1 MSLNSTAMFLLP
13 NISSFEMPEPAVDA
27 GRIDWPVGELSCSAE
42 VGASAGVPTLLLLIA
57 LFIILKQNLDRVLA
71 IMTRIQIFFRTITG
85 YLRRRGGEDS
95 PTAPTPVQQGAPRNL
110 TDSELRERGESLV

>member
-1 MSLNSTAMFLLP
+1 MFLP

-27 GRIDWPVGELSCSAE
+27 GRIDWSVGGSSCSTE
-42 VGASAGVPTLLLLIA
+42 VGASAGIPTLLLLIS
-57 LFIILKQNLDRVLA
+57 LLIIVKQNLDRVLA
-71 IMTRIQIFFRTITG
+71 IMTRIRIFFRMIIG

-95 PTAPTPVQQGAPRNL
+95 PSAPTPVQPGAPRNL